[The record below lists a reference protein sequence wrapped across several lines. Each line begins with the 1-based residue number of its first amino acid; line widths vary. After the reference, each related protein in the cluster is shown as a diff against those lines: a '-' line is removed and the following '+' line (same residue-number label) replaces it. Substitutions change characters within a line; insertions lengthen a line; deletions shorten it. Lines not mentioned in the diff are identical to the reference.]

1 MTCRFKIDMRNL
13 MNFKGLI
20 KSTDHRPL
28 THRPTGPPTQ
38 RTRFYFKDLINEEYS
53 FYRTQTQ
60 LGRRKVI
67 PRFI

>member
-28 THRPTGPPTQ
+28 THRPTDQLTTDAPTHRPNGPDSISKT
-38 RTRFYFKDLINEEYS
+38 
-53 FYRTQTQ
+53 
-60 LGRRKVI
+60 
-67 PRFI
+67 